1 MITLTG
7 VILSYDSMRIELLT
21 TLKRKTAEILAALE
35 TDRIPILITQ
45 NGLPKAYLV
54 DVETYQSQQN
64 LLRLLEGI
72 ARGDK
77 AVEDDR
83 VLTNA
88 KAKKRMARWLK

>member
-1 MITLTG
+1 
-7 VILSYDSMRIELLT
+7 MRIELLT